1 MLSLL
6 TDEQRETNNLHS
18 ILILVC
24 FSYHII
30 FNLFFPGRLGCFL
43 LWFFKDLR
51 GWLCDEIVDNKL
63 DIYYTAKQTILFN
76 RIIVKYTK
84 NLISTENNG
93 ASFLTVFKFIFPNY
107 RCTSTAK
114 FSSFSDIFCLRQLFS
129 KLIADL
135 VNYQALSIAAL
146 LWIFVLK
153 ANIVKSR
160 WDKYFLW
167 IN

>member
-1 MLSLL
+1 MFAFP
-6 TDEQRETNNLHS
+6 T
-18 ILILVC
+18 ILFLIC
-24 FSYHII
+24 
-30 FNLFFPGRLGCFL
+30 FFPGRLGCFL

-63 DIYYTAKQTILFN
+63 DIYYAAKQTILFN

-114 FSSFSDIFCLRQLFS
+114 FSSLSDILITSVVFKTHYWPCELPSFINRRTIMNFCAES
-129 KLIADL
+129 KH
-135 VNYQALSIAAL
+135 S
-146 LWIFVLK
+146 
-153 ANIVKSR
+153 
-160 WDKYFLW
+160 
-167 IN
+167 